1 MASNFFTKGI
11 SNVNNWINN
20 TALPWIN
27 GNGQTDKE
35 KQLSE
40 GITDNTVLYDT
51 GRFVIS
57 DEILQRFH
65 LGNEFGSQSNN
76 DVFAMGYDDPTY
88 LMFKIEFGDWGYSL
102 LDLENIRTQQRSSKF
117 TNVYYEDYDQFP
129 MGLLN
134 ANFIDYTVSSDWN
147 NQTAYNTYNYLMN
160 RNEDARANY
169 IMQFVKGLYVL
180 QKDMP
185 YIFQKISGLDK
196 LQEFNS
202 TVGKRLKEAQI
213 TLECIEGLDLKI
225 KTLLE
230 LYRKAA
236 YDEVWQRWTLPDI
249 YRYFKMIIYVFD
261 RRILHNAAGA
271 YSIEQNDFPIY
282 AFECGPCEF
291 DIKGTFESEYS
302 VDYKEQKNANTK
314 IIINVKNV
322 KTYFSNQLFN
332 KVENISNKVNWIGDF
347 DSTSERQDQRA
358 TDSQYHTNFK
368 QRWIRRMF
376 MIPSEYRSFY
386 DNEVNHKFGHDQYEV
401 DKLQY
406 SNEIYGPILPDN
418 SWHEAVVTDPIYSIR
433 SWGGLKKFLKK
444 LLVSHTTTVRDSRT
458 PDRTMFQ
465 NDLTR
470 PWEYSYI
477 YEHDMPLMYIDQ
489 RYATIQLRR
498 RLNIMIQHML
508 NSTYLIDNNV
518 YYNLV
523 DPEILF
529 NEATEITP
537 DTTLIENS
545 KPEMP
550 DLVEPIFNIP
560 DSSMTLVEPI
570 FNEEKTSMTMVKP
583 NLDAQKNDIELVSP
597 IFDEHKN
604 DMNFVTNYSHP
615 VHNEMNL
622 VPDNIDGAHAD
633 MELVRPIFDEHKNDM
648 NFVTIYSNPIHN
660 DMNLVPDNID
670 GEHADMNMIEPI
682 FDEHKNE
689 MNLVPDNIDG
699 AHADMEL
706 VRPIFD
712 EYKNDMEL
720 IVPIFDEHKNDME
733 LISNY
738 NYITHNEMVL
748 IPDNINAEHNS
759 MSLIP
764 DKSDIEHNTMNLVPD
779 KSDIE
784 HNHMNLVPDKSGV
797 EHISMNLVPDK
808 SVIEHNS
815 MNLVPDKS
823 DIEHNT
829 MNLIP
834 DNIDSEHNIMNLVP
848 DKSNPEH
855 THMNLVP
862 DKSVIE
868 HNSMNLVSDKSVIEH
883 NIMNLVPD
891 KSNPEHNHMN
901 LVPDKSVIEHNS
913 MNLVPDKSNT
923 EHNSMNLIPD
933 KSVIEHNSMN
943 LVPDNIDGEHAKMN
957 LLVEPHIESK
967 SNMEL
972 TPLIGNEYEPQLDL
986 VNNKVNIPNIK
997 MDMVKPNND
1006 SNISEMSM
1014 VKLDMQPNDITMDM
1028 IKPNIEVKDINM
1040 SMVKPDNES
1049 NIADMVLVSPD
1060 NEIKLNEMTMV
1071 IPDMHTNDITM
1082 DMVKPDMPTADIN
1095 MELVSTQYNEHQIDM
1110 ELVSPQFNDNNIKM
1124 DMVEPDMSTSNINM
1138 ELVNNYNE
1146 TIKPE
1151 IKLIDNVQSPQKAEM
1166 NLFDNKSDDTHID
1179 MKMQQLDINADNPE
1193 MKLHDNIVNTN
1204 HKVKMD
1210 MVDLTSNKEL
1220 SDKLKALV
1228 SINVNE
1234 INHTNLEDLLSLAD
1248 LIEETVYQIQDHQ
1261 KHMKLIE
1268 NKPKEQKQK
1277 QKQMKMV
1284 SIKQP
1289 ARNQFQLSELH
1300 KVDQN
1305 AIDRAFNAKRKAS
1318 DNNYSTNGNRG
1329 IAL

>member
-76 DVFAMGYDDPTY
+76 DVFAMGYEDPTY
-88 LMFKIEFGDWGYSL
+88 LMFKVEFGDWGYSL

-129 MGLLN
+129 MGLLD

-202 TVGKRLKEAQI
+202 TIGKRLKDVQI

-291 DIKGTFESEYS
+291 DIKGTFEPEYS

-332 KVENISNKVNWIGDF
+332 KVRNISNKVNWIGDF

-444 LLVSHTTTVRDSRT
+444 LLVSHTTMVRDSRT
-458 PDRTMFQ
+458 PDRTIFQ

-477 YEHDMPLMYIDQ
+477 YDHDMPLMYIDQ
-489 RYATIQLRR
+489 RYATIQLRH
-498 RLNIMIQHML
+498 RLNTMIQHML

-537 DTTLIENS
+537 DTTLIENP

-560 DSSMTLVEPI
+560 DSSMTLVEPE
-570 FNEEKTSMTMVKP
+570 FNESKNSMIMVKP
-583 NLDAQKNDIELVSP
+583 NLDAQKNDMELVSP

-604 DMNFVTNYSHP
+604 DMNFVTNYSNP
-615 VHNEMNL
+615 V
-622 VPDNIDGAHAD
+622 
-633 MELVRPIFDEHKNDM
+633 
-648 NFVTIYSNPIHN
+648 HN

-670 GEHADMNMIEPI
+670 GEHADMDLISPIFDEHKNDMNFVTNYSNPVHNDMNLVPDNIDGEHADMTMIEPI
-682 FDEHKNE
+682 FDEHKND

-699 AHADMEL
+699 SHADMEL
-706 VRPIFD
+706 VS
-712 EYKNDMEL
+712 
-720 IVPIFDEHKNDME
+720 PIFDEHKNDME
-733 LISNY
+733 MVRPIFDEHKNSMELISNY
-738 NYITHNEMVL
+738 SYITHNEMVL
-748 IPDNINAEHNS
+748 IPDNIDGEHNT
-759 MSLIP
+759 MNLVP
-764 DKSDIEHNTMNLVPD
+764 DKSVIEHNTMNLVPD

-784 HNHMNLVPDKSGV
+784 HNSMNLVPDKSNI
-797 EHISMNLVPDK
+797 EHNSMNLVPDK

-815 MNLVPDKS
+815 MNL
-823 DIEHNT
+823 I
-829 MNLIP
+829 
-834 DNIDSEHNIMNLVP
+834 
-848 DKSNPEH
+848 
-855 THMNLVP
+855 
-862 DKSVIE
+862 
-868 HNSMNLVSDKSVIEH
+868 
-883 NIMNLVPD
+883 
-891 KSNPEHNHMN
+891 
-901 LVPDKSVIEHNS
+901 PDKSVIEHNS
-913 MNLVPDKSNT
+913 MNLVPDKSFIEHNSMNLVPDNIDADHNFMNLIPDKSNPEHNYMNLVPDKSVI
-923 EHNSMNLIPD
+923 EHNSMNLIPDKSNPEHNLMNLVPD

-957 LLVEPHIESK
+957 LLVEPHLESK
-967 SNMEL
+967 SDMEL
-972 TPLIGNEYEPQLDL
+972 TPLIGDEFKPQLDL

-997 MDMVKPNND
+997 MDMVKPNNESID
-1006 SNISEMSM
+1006 VEM
-1014 VKLDMQPNDITMDM
+1014 D
-1028 IKPNIEVKDINM
+1028 
-1040 SMVKPDNES
+1040 MVKPDMHSNDINMDMAKPNNES
-1049 NIADMVLVSPD
+1049 IDIEMNMVKPDMRSNDVEMDMV
-1060 NEIKLNEMTMV
+1060 K
-1071 IPDMHTNDITM
+1071 PDMHTNDITM
-1082 DMVKPDMPTADIN
+1082 DMVKPNNESSIADMTLISPNNETKLDDMVMVKPNNELIDIEMDMVKPDMHTNDIN
-1095 MELVSTQYNEHQIDM
+1095 MELVKTQYNENQVNM
-1110 ELVSPQFNDNNIKM
+1110 ELISPQFTSNNIKM
-1124 DMVEPDMSTSNINM
+1124 DMVEPDISESNIDM
-1138 ELVNNYNE
+1138 KLVNNTNE

-1151 IKLIDNVQSPQKAEM
+1151 LKLVNNIQTPEKTEM
-1166 NLFDNKSDDTHID
+1166 DLFDNKSDDAHID
-1179 MKMQQLDINADNPE
+1179 MKMQQLDINADKPT
-1193 MKLHDNIVNTN
+1193 MDLYDNIVNTN
-1204 HKVKMD
+1204 HKVEMN

-1248 LIEETVYQIQDHQ
+1248 LIEETVYQIKDHQ

-1268 NKPKEQKQK
+1268 NKTKDQKR
-1277 QKQMKMV
+1277 KQMKMV
-1284 SIKQP
+1284 RIKQP
-1289 ARNQFQLSELH
+1289 DRNQFQLSELH

-1318 DNNYSTNGNRG
+1318 DNNYSTNGNKG